1 MEYLESDIED
11 EINQVHFYKELLLV
25 RVIQKKKKVIYP
37 LNATK
42 LVPGF

>member
-25 RVIQKKKKVIYP
+25 RVIQKKMVIYP